1 VLKKKA
7 MYQTPSTIAA
17 LAMPT
22 KEIPSQRSS
31 LEQQRSRIDTS
42 DSVIKTPSRAVT
54 DPTHNDKTTMSPKG
68 GHQKLVFS
76 DPVAFRYLEE
86 DPATIV
92 LERRRR
98 LEGFEIYV
106 VEQWA
111 CSRVHPTFI
120 IATYTGDTSHSIIV
134 GVLSV
139 PVDESTWS
147 KRLQVYFKAVS
158 QFHARRMET
167 PLGILM
173 VTNLSGFP
181 SALTVIYVPT
191 GDVRRHREDFIV
203 NENLKRLG
211 CSGRAAMNLQA
222 PPASTIQKFHQLYR
236 TSETVPLY
244 ASVMELV
251 KLCQTA
257 LVIYGKLLPAYAD
270 GLLCDITEKAITD
283 WWSDIGTFFFN
294 IEPSDGILGPTTVA
308 ALLGLLMGAYNRLK
322 SSGAP
327 VGKDGTDIPHMKRA
341 LAQFQRAQKLEKT
354 RRLDRLTLDRLHLTT
369 AKIARNE
376 GWAVPKAVKSTV
388 AEISGKGGEMV
399 MGIVGARDKAGI
411 AEVETLD
418 LDRMAQLVTGAKMK
432 WLWQGKAIKSGFDPF
447 GRPSDELNGRVFS
460 TDDAGNY
467 MWTSD
472 KRDSLYGTDMA
483 RHMNVAYNEKEQNE
497 RSGFHRLRD
506 AVAGRSHHPRHSK
519 DGGEVVEASAHKEP
533 QAEPVRVSEEKPL
546 AEEKLRPDHVLRPY
560 LSHTPAPA
568 PFTPVSTNEAPKRPT
583 QALRRTTSEKT
594 ARQSQAGSSIALTD
608 SVGWREKR
616 PRPAERRTDIETI
629 RNELKSGVY
638 QDFSSAF
645 EYQGAESRVLRR
657 SRSAVKLQPT
667 LVPNPRSNRVPR
679 HLSFSMVEDAVLA
692 HRNYS
697 EDEATNVDAIAP
709 FTVAAIGTASILA
722 QQKAQWIL
730 RMQLQMMRFVE
741 SLVAN
746 VESLDSS
753 TRDHLE
759 EINTTYYQRLEDY
772 QGLRATS
779 TELVAEEKAVLTES
793 LRRIEMLGAKL
804 DYELSALQSRVQEV
818 EDGIV
823 EFERNVVDVEERARG
838 IVGHDSSF
846 SNSRFDGWGGW
857 LLHLGGFV

>member
-1 VLKKKA
+1 

-17 LAMPT
+17 TGIST

-31 LEQQRSRIDTS
+31 LEQHRSRIETNDN
-42 DSVIKTPSRAVT
+42 ILKTPSRAVT
-54 DPTHNDKTTMSPKG
+54 DPTHNDKTTMSPRG

-98 LEGFEIYV
+98 LEGFESYI

-120 IATYTGDTSHSIIV
+120 IATYTGDTSHSIVV

-158 QFHARRMET
+158 QFHARKMET
-167 PLGILM
+167 PLGTLM

-181 SALTVIYVPT
+181 SALAVIAVPT

-222 PPASTIQKFHQLYR
+222 PQASTIQKFHQLYR
-236 TSETVPLY
+236 TSETVSLY

-257 LVIYGKLLPAYAD
+257 LIIYGKLLPAYAD

-294 IEPSDGILGPTTVA
+294 IEPTDGILGPTTVA
-308 ALLGLLMGAYNRLK
+308 ALLGLMMGAANRLK
-322 SSGAP
+322 STGAS
-327 VGKDGTDIPHMKRA
+327 VSKDVTDMAQMKRA
-341 LAQFQRAQKLEKT
+341 LGEFQRVQKLEKT
-354 RRLDRLTLDRLHLTT
+354 RRLDRMTLDRLHLTT
-369 AKIARNE
+369 AKSARNE
-376 GWAVPKAVKSTV
+376 GWTVPKAVKSTV
-388 AEISGKGGEMV
+388 AEFSGKSGEMV

-432 WLWQGKAIKSGFDPF
+432 WLWQGKAIKSAGSDPF

-472 KRDSLYGTDMA
+472 KRGSLYDTDMA
-483 RHMNVAYNEKEQNE
+483 RRLNVAYNEKDQNE
-497 RSGFHRLRD
+497 RSGFHRLRN
-506 AVAGRSHHPRHSK
+506 AVAGRSHHPRNSK
-519 DGGEVVEASAHKEP
+519 DGAEVAEVPAHKEP
-533 QAEPVRVSEEKPL
+533 QPESKADPKVDRTRASEEKP
-546 AEEKLRPDHVLRPY
+546 RPDHVLRPY
-560 LSHTPAPA
+560 SPQVPAPMS
-568 PFTPVSTNEAPKRPT
+568 FNSVSTNEAPKRPT
-583 QALRRTTSEKT
+583 QALHRTTSEKT
-594 ARQSQAGSSIALTD
+594 ARQSQEGSSIALPD
-608 SVGWREKR
+608 SAGRREKR
-616 PRPAERRTDIETI
+616 PRPKARHAGIETV

-638 QDFSSAF
+638 RDFSSAF

-657 SRSAVKLQPT
+657 SRSAVKLQPAQMGS
-667 LVPNPRSNRVPR
+667 PRSNRVPR
-679 HLSFSMVEDAVLA
+679 HLSFSMVEDAVLS

-697 EDEATNVDAIAP
+697 EDEAANGDAIAP
-709 FTVAAIGTASILA
+709 FTVAAIDTASIEA
-722 QQKAQWIL
+722 QQKTQQVL
-730 RMQLQMMRFVE
+730 RMQLQSMRFVE

-746 VESLDSS
+746 VESLDSQTS
-753 TRDHLE
+753 EHLE
-759 EINTTYYQRLEDY
+759 DLNTTYYQRLEDY

-779 TELVAEEKAVLTES
+779 MELVAEEKAALTES
-793 LRRIEMLGAKL
+793 LRRVEMLGAKL

-823 EFERNVVDVEERARG
+823 EFERNVVDVEERARAL
-838 IVGHDSSF
+838 VGHDI
-846 SNSRFDGWGGW
+846 RHTKLEGWRTW
-857 LLHLGGFV
+857 LLNRFV